1 MRHLRLASCCLF
13 LLNLGTLF
21 GIGAAFAAPFAYI
34 PNQGSDDV
42 SVIDT
47 AANVVVAV
55 VRVGSNPIGVAA
67 NSAGT
72 IVYVANVGAS
82 TVSVIDTF
90 SNTVLATV
98 PVGSN
103 PLGIAVNPAG
113 TFVYVTNI
121 DGGTVSVIDAASN
134 AVVVTIPVGA
144 HPAGVAFNPAG
155 TFAYVANTIG
165 TVSVIDA
172 ATNTVSAAIA
182 VGSNPVGVA
191 FNPAGTFAY
200 VANGGDNSVS
210 VIDTAAR
217 AVVATVPVGVSP
229 IGVAFN
235 PAGTFAYVANDVS
248 DSVSVIDTA
257 TRTVVATVTVGT
269 TPYGVA
275 VNPAG
280 TLVYVAN
287 VNSDNVS
294 VIDAATN
301 RVVAT
306 VATGG
311 SPAALGN
318 FMAWPPGTGA
328 LSSNHTALWW
338 NPAESGWGI
347 NFDHQG
353 NIIFATLFTYDLS
366 GNPMWLVMSSGNLQA
381 DGKTYAGSLYR
392 TTGPAFNAVP
402 FTPLTAPNLTTV
414 GTMSVTFPTSN
425 TATLTYSVNGAAVTK
440 SIQKQVYE
448 WTCPVCGSSATIE
461 PGHAHELPGPLV
473 ESQRERMGDEHHPPG
488 QHPVRD
494 PVHLRCHG
502 QGTLARDV
510 GRHETVGRHFPGGSL
525 PDDRPRLQ
533 RAAVHADRTRQPDE
547 GRNHVALVL
556 GRPDR
561 HAHLFGERPE
571 RREGDHAAGVLEPD
585 GVLPVGERVGSDW
598 LVDADRVDRE
608 REVWRRGSESNR
620 RTRLCRPL
628 HNHSATPPA
637 RTS

>member
-1 MRHLRLASCCLF
+1 MHFQGMRTTPIQPKGNVMRHLRLASCCLF

-210 VIDTAAR
+210 VIDTATR

-318 FMAWPPGTGA
+318 FVAWPPGTGA

-414 GTMSVTFPTSN
+414 GTMSVIFPTSN
-425 TATLTYSVNGAAVTK
+425 TATLTYSVNGTTVTK
-440 SIQKQVYE
+440 AIQKQVYDVGV
-448 WTCPVCGSSATIE
+448 PICGSSATSSRATLTNYQDLWWNPNESGWGMNITHQ
-461 PGHAHELPGPLV
+461 GNILFATLFTYDATGKGLWLVMSAGMKQSDGTFLGDLYQTTGPAFNAQPFTPIGPANLTKV
-473 ESQRERMGDEHHPPG
+473 GTMWLSFSDG
-488 QHPVRD
+488 QT
-494 PVHLRCHG
+494 
-502 QGTLARDV
+502 GTLTYSVNGQSVVKAI
-510 GRHETVGRHFPGGSL
+510 
-525 PDDRPRLQ
+525 
-533 RAAVHADRTRQPDE
+533 TRQVFSSPT
-547 GRNHVALVL
+547 A
-556 GRPDR
+556 
-561 HAHLFGERPE
+561 
-571 RREGDHAAGVLEPD
+571 
-585 GVLPVGERVGSDW
+585 S
-598 LVDADRVDRE
+598 
-608 REVWRRGSESNR
+608 
-620 RTRLCRPL
+620 CR
-628 HNHSATPPA
+628 
-637 RTS
+637 